1 VAFDGSLGRQAPR
14 KGAGERVADT
24 SEQEHVGV
32 AGQELT
38 PTSTPT
44 LDGTSSTASE
54 AALLKGSMQE
64 LLDLFNAR
72 LRYDARKDELIQRLT
87 DQVNALSE
95 ETRDATKAPILHD
108 VILLRDSIAALRKG
122 LARKESWETPQL
134 LSQLDVV
141 LAEVTE
147 VLERQDVLEWV
158 PTGERQADR
167 KWQRPVS
174 TVSSDDPLT
183 DGAVV
188 EVVRPGYVRNGNVF
202 RPQDVVVTRARALSS
217 QGGNR

>member
-1 VAFDGSLGRQAPR
+1 VA
-14 KGAGERVADT
+14 ET
-24 SEQEHVGV
+24 SEHGQVGV
-32 AGQELT
+32 AGQEV
-38 PTSTPT
+38 TSTSAPT
-44 LDGTSSTASE
+44 FDEGRSSSASE
-54 AALLKGSMQE
+54 AASLTGSMQE

-87 DQVNALSE
+87 DQVTALSE
-95 ETRDATKAPILHD
+95 ETRDAAKAPILHD
-108 VILLRDSIAALRKG
+108 VILLRDSMAALRKA
-122 LARKESWETPQL
+122 LTRKETWETTEL

-141 LAEVTE
+141 LAEVSE

-174 TVSSDDPLT
+174 TVSGDDSLT
-183 DGAVV
+183 DGQVV

-202 RPQDVVVTRARALSS
+202 RPQDVVVARVRALSS
-217 QGGNR
+217 